1 MAGAAGGQLC
11 LLSDIQSQDV
21 PVRHIHDGHNL
32 LRRQIYRKAEQRA
45 QGLSQPTQGRTFKG
59 RQKGS
64 QSRCTEKKAKD
75 GSPHTGCQFCC
86 ACSSQVFLSCAGGN
100 GVGRQVRSGC
110 ADTAGDLLLYIPDSG
125 IHNRSLQKQDRSGS
139 EHTEVRTFRLLF
151 PADGAG
157 AYQPV

>member
-1 MAGAAGGQLC
+1 MAFTSFYFLFFVALVICVYYAFPKNGRWLV
-11 LLSDIQSQDV
+11 LLTASYAFYLISSPRDV

-100 GVGRQVRSGC
+100 GVG
-110 ADTAGDLLLYIPDSG
+110 TT
-125 IHNRSLQKQDRSGS
+125 GS
-139 EHTEVRTFRLLF
+139 IW
-151 PADGAG
+151 AC
-157 AYQPV
+157 